1 MSLIFQCSSGI
12 LFFCG
17 CCHFE
22 RNYTWPHK
30 QLPISG
36 SLINF
41 CPCRFGSRIEEPSAE
56 SRRTSYI
63 KVRLCLL
70 LLFFYFILFCSSYK
84 QSSFIFTHCF
94 VFYSIFNFWL
104 IEPSKKNKNQK
115 NQKQQQQQNTVILWV
130 IKVQTPPL
138 LQFILFF
145 VFFFSAFEYSSHN

>member
-84 QSSFIFTHCF
+84 QSSFIFRHCF

-104 IEPSKKNKNQK
+104 IEPSKKKQK
-115 NQKQQQQQNTVILWV
+115 PKKPKTTTTTKHCDSL
-130 IKVQTPPL
+130 
-138 LQFILFF
+138 
-145 VFFFSAFEYSSHN
+145 SY